1 MRASTPDDVAARVG
15 DVRDWLVVLDF
26 DGTLA
31 PIVERKEDAA
41 LAAGAHD
48 AVAALREV
56 ADVAVVTGRPV
67 QDVLPRLRDLR
78 VTVIGNHGTQ
88 ARLEDGSCVDL
99 LDTSQMARVLD
110 EVEGTLARLVD
121 PADGW
126 EVERKPTSVALHDRR
141 VDDQLRAAV
150 LPDVLEGLQGHAER
164 PPGWKV
170 LSGHRVTEFAPSG
183 ADKGTALAWLLDRL
197 DHDRALVVGDDVTD
211 EDAFVVADERE
222 GLAVLVAEEPRATAA
237 SVRVRR
243 PADVVALLGRLV
255 GQSTDSV

>member
-1 MRASTPDDVAARVG
+1 MRVSTPGDVAAAVG

-41 LAAGAHD
+41 LADGTHD

-56 ADVAVVTGRPV
+56 TDVAVVTGRPV
-67 QDVLPRLRDLR
+67 EDVLPRLQGLP

-88 ARLEDGSCVDL
+88 ARLEDGSTVDL

-110 EVEGTLARLVD
+110 EVEGALARQVD

-141 VDDQLRAAV
+141 VDDQLREAV
-150 LPDVLEGLQGHAER
+150 LPVVIDALEAHAER

-170 LSGHRVTEFAPSG
+170 LSGHRVTEFAPAG
-183 ADKGTALAWLLDRL
+183 ADKGTALSWLLDRL
-197 DHDRALVVGDDVTD
+197 GHDRALVVGDDVTD
-211 EDAFVVADERE
+211 EDAFAAVNERE
-222 GLAVLVAEEPRATAA
+222 GLAVLVAEEPRDTAA
-237 SVRVRR
+237 TMRVRTPR
-243 PADVVALLGRLV
+243 DVVALLRRLV